1 MSKRLFG
8 TDGIRGAAGRFPFD
22 EETVVHLGGAVTR
35 FLQERGRPG
44 RIVLGYDTRQSS
56 VPICARLVSGIRQAG
71 GEAAVAG
78 VLPTPGVAYLT
89 RADNFDAG
97 IVISTSHNPYTDNGI
112 KVFQADGTKL
122 PDADEAEVEALVLD
136 EPRGHATPTHAE
148 VLVDERLAG
157 DYVDHLLQVV
167 RGGIDLGGAR
177 VVLDCANGASS
188 TVAPRIFESLGIQAT
203 LMADRPSGTNI
214 NRDCGSLHPEKTAA
228 AVRET
233 GADMGLAFDGDADRC
248 LVVDDTGR
256 VLDGDFIL
264 YLTGKDL
271 KRRGRLRNDTVVAT
285 VMSNLWLEQRL
296 EGAGIRMLR
305 TPVGD
310 KYVLEEMMRGDHAL
324 GGEQSGHVIFRE
336 HATTG
341 DGILTG
347 LMLLAVW
354 KSSGE
359 RLSEL
364 VGDITPCPQVLLNV
378 RVGSKVD
385 LDRHDVLG
393 PVLRDAHSS
402 LEGRGRLLV
411 RYSGTE
417 PLARVMTEG
426 NDADEIRRIAEEVA
440 EAIRTTLA

>member
-8 TDGIRGAAGRFPFD
+8 TDGIRGAAGQFPFD
-22 EETVVHLGGAVTR
+22 EETVVHLGQAVTS
-35 FLQERGRPG
+35 FLKEHGRPG

-56 VPICARLVSGIRQAG
+56 VPICARLVTGIRQAG
-71 GEAAVAG
+71 GEAEVAG

-89 RADNFDAG
+89 RANNFDAG
-97 IVISTSHNPYTDNGI
+97 IVISASHNAYTDNGI
-112 KVFQADGTKL
+112 KVFRADGTKL
-122 PDADEAEVEALVLD
+122 PDADEAAVETLVLD
-136 EPRGHATPTHAE
+136 EPRHHAIPTHAE
-148 VLVDERLAG
+148 ILVDDHLTG
-157 DYVDHLLQVV
+157 DYVDYLLQVV
-167 RGGIDLGGAR
+167 RGGTDLGGSH
-177 VVLDCANGASS
+177 VVVDCANGASS
-188 TVAPRIFESLGIQAT
+188 LVAPRIFKALDIQAT
-203 LMADRPSGTNI
+203 LLADRPDGTNI
-214 NRDCGSLHPEKTAA
+214 NRDCGSLHPEKMAA
-228 AVRET
+228 AVQET
-233 GADMGLAFDGDADRC
+233 GANLGLAFDGDADRC

-256 VLDGDFIL
+256 LLDGDFIL
-264 YLTGKDL
+264 YLTGMEMKQ
-271 KRRGRLRNDTVVAT
+271 RGRWRNDTVVAT
-285 VMSNLWLEQRL
+285 VMSNLWLEQRFQ
-296 EGAGIRMLR
+296 GAGIRMLR

-354 KSSGE
+354 KGSGQ

-378 RVGSKVD
+378 RVKSKVD

-393 PVLRDAHSS
+393 PALREANNR

>member
-8 TDGIRGAAGRFPFD
+8 TDGIRGEAGRFPFD
-22 EETVVHLGGAVTR
+22 EETVVHLGEALTR
-35 FLQERGRPG
+35 FLKERGRPG

-56 VPICARLVSGIRQAG
+56 VPICARLVTGIRQAG

-89 RADNFDAG
+89 RGGSYDAG
-97 IVISTSHNPYTDNGI
+97 IVISASHNPYTDNGI

-122 PDADEAEVEALVLD
+122 PDADETQVESLVLD
-136 EPRGHATPTHAE
+136 EPRNHATPTHAE
-148 VLVDERLAG
+148 VLVDERLMG
-157 DYVDHLLQVV
+157 DYVEHLLQVV
-167 RGGIDLGGAR
+167 RGGTDLAGSR
-177 VVLDCANGASS
+177 VVVDCANGAASA
-188 TVAPRIFESLGIQAT
+188 VAPRIFAALGIRTQV
-203 LMADRPSGTNI
+203 LADRPDGTNI
-214 NRDCGSLHPEKTAA
+214 NRDCGSLHMEHVAA

-233 GADMGLAFDGDADRC
+233 GADVGLAFDGDADRC

-256 VLDGDFIL
+256 LLDGDFIL
-264 YLTGKDL
+264 YLTGLDL
-271 KRRGRLRNDTVVAT
+271 KRRGSLRNDTVVAT

-296 EGAGIRMLR
+296 RGAGIRMLR

-310 KYVLEEMMRGDHAL
+310 KYVLEEMMRGDHSL

-341 DGILTG
+341 DGVLTG

-354 KSSGE
+354 KESGE

-364 VGDITPCPQVLLNV
+364 VGKITPCPQVLLNV
-378 RVGSKVD
+378 AVKEKVD
-385 LDRHDVLG
+385 LERHALLG
-393 PVLRDAHSS
+393 PVLREAQGR

-440 EAIRTTLA
+440 EAIRRTLA